1 MVTSSSFHILGQVN
15 EIFVGSYAVGL
26 SFSIVASAIY
36 FHKFD
41 LK

>member
-1 MVTSSSFHILGQVN
+1 MVKSSLFHILGQVN
-15 EIFVGSYAVGL
+15 ETFVGGCAVGL